1 MGTATREQYPS
12 HQPSNKM
19 SFVTQQLLLQAK
31 SDFSDIQRRIANGDD
46 TPKIRELLTGTKKR
60 IAGYEKEIADAQIKA
75 SAERKLAQES
85 KDKKAA
91 GGDRRDER
99 APKKER
105 SPLPDDLE
113 LPCSDCTN
121 SFTFTG
127 KDQLYFQR
135 NNWNAPLR
143 CTDCRL
149 AKQEKKSAKPN
160 GVTITCGKCSKG
172 FFFSDAKA
180 RVFEE
185 KKFPQPK
192 WCVTC
197 RGERKAAFAKATEAA
212 EAVES
217 TEGTA

>member
-1 MGTATREQYPS
+1 
-12 HQPSNKM
+12 M

-31 SDFSDIQRRIANGDD
+31 SDFSDIQRRMANGED
-46 TPKIRELLTGTKKR
+46 TPKIRDLFKGMAKR
-60 IAGYEKEIADAQIKA
+60 ITGYEKEIADAQAK
-75 SAERKLAQES
+75 SKVAEES
-85 KDKKAA
+85 KAKKAA
-91 GGDRRDER
+91 GESGSGYRRNQEER
-99 APKKER
+99 PPKNER

-143 CTDCRL
+143 CADCRL

-185 KKFPQPK
+185 KNYPQPK
-192 WCVTC
+192 WCTAC
-197 RGERKAAFAKATEAA
+197 RNERKATFAKSTKADDVA
-212 EAVES
+212 ES

>member
-46 TPKIRELLTGTKKR
+46 TPKIHDLLTGMKKR
-60 IAGYEKEIADAQIKA
+60 IAGYEKEIADAQTQQ
-75 SAERKLAQES
+75 KLAQES

-105 SPLPDDLE
+105 AALPDDLD

-127 KDQLYFQR
+127 KDQIYFQR

-143 CTDCRL
+143 CPDCRL
-149 AKQEKKSAKPN
+149 AKQEKKNAKPK
-160 GVTITCGKCSKG
+160 GSTITCAKCSNG

-180 RVFEE
+180 QVFKE
-185 KKFPQPK
+185 KNYPNPK
-192 WCVTC
+192 WCVSC
-197 RGERKAAFAKATEAA
+197 RGERKAAFASAAQSTAEATTEEAATE
-212 EAVES
+212 EAV
-217 TEGTA
+217 